1 MNRQTYRD
9 KVEEERSMAGKYPST
24 DSAQGANFGQE
35 ADKAREVKDAAFDA
49 TRSAGRKIDEARPA
63 VAERLETAAS
73 TIEERAEKI
82 PGGQRVK
89 EFTQAAADRLSTT
102 ADYVR
107 SNDARRMVSDLEEV
121 VKKNPWPAVLVGAFL
136 GFILGRAAVRN

>member
-1 MNRQTYRD
+1 
-9 KVEEERSMAGKYPST
+9 MAGKYTST

-35 ADKAREVKDAAFDA
+35 AADKAREVKHAAFDA
-49 TRSAGRKIDEARPA
+49 TRSATKKIDEARPG

-73 TIEERAEKI
+73 TIEERAESI

-107 SNDARRMVSDLEEV
+107 SHDARRMVSDLEEV
-121 VKKNPWPAVLVGAFL
+121 VKNNPWPAVLVGAFL
-136 GFILGRAAVRN
+136 GFILGRAAVRH